1 MKKRLRHSSKIKK
14 TTLFRPENGVMLH
27 KLQVSTE
34 ATYSITR
41 PTESKKIIVILKNH
55 LTNIGLHVKHC
66 TITDATACVGGDTLQ
81 FSRLFKHVNS
91 VEMNPEHYAM
101 LLNNINVYNRTNIT
115 TYCADYLKVLAK
127 LTQDV
132 VFIDP
137 PWGGPRYKDKTNIR
151 LQLSNTP
158 IEDVVFKLL
167 RLHVSLIVLKVP
179 TNFNVPHFVY
189 HMNKK
194 KENRIRSFHSYHLNK
209 MNIIVIATK
218 YSPAFTR
225 KQLQ

>member
-1 MKKRLRHSSKIKK
+1 MKRRFRHSSKIKK
-14 TTLFRPENGVMLH
+14 TLFRPEQGVVLK

-34 ATYSITR
+34 AAYSITR
-41 PTESKKIIVILKNH
+41 PVESKKIIVILKNH
-55 LTNIGLHVKHC
+55 LTNIGLHIHHC

-81 FSRLFKHVNS
+81 FSRLFKHVNA

-101 LLNNINVYNRTNIT
+101 LINNINVYKRTNIT
-115 TYCADYLKVLAK
+115 TYCADYVKVLAK
-127 LTQDV
+127 LQQDV

-137 PWGGPRYKDKTNIR
+137 PWGGPGYKEKKNIR
-151 LQLSNTP
+151 LQLSNIP
-158 IEDVVFKLL
+158 IEEVVLKLL
-167 RLHVSLIVLKVP
+167 RLRVSLIVLKVP

-189 HMNKK
+189 YMNKK
-194 KENRIRSFHSYHLNK
+194 KETRIRSFHSYHLNK

-218 YSPAFTR
+218 YSPTFTR